1 MVMPTDEP
9 PSWYSLITVRSGCG
23 GASSERPEKPRPG
36 SGYVKQS
43 ALRTFIDPEDIA
55 EAVVF
60 LASDHGA
67 KISGQV
73 LPVDGHVESL
83 AT

>member
-1 MVMPTDEP
+1 MV
-9 PSWYSLITVRSGCG
+9 LIVISV
-23 GASSERPEKPRPG
+23 A
-36 SGYVKQS
+36 
-43 ALRTFIDPEDIA
+43 ALGTFINPEDIA